1 MQEWDEVLY
10 PSFRSTIRGSY
21 YGVVSQDLIDEEC
34 FYLALRAISAFKFPK
49 ISTEYETFYAIRND
63 EGELIELD

>member
-1 MQEWDEVLY
+1 MQKWDEVLY

-21 YGVVSQDLIDEEC
+21 YGIVSEDLIDEEC

-49 ISTEYETFYAIRND
+49 ISIA
-63 EGELIELD
+63 